1 MVTTN
6 ISINKHNLQKQ
17 IKKEMRDSIIDIM
30 KAIGIIA
37 MIIGHCGAPEV
48 IEDFI
53 FSWHMPLFFLVS
65 GYFFKPKSL
74 GDSLRQNI
82 RSLVIPYAISAIV
95 LLSLLTNKSD
105 LHNLFLS
112 FFVGAGSHRV
122 PFFGQY
128 FVGAIWFL
136 LALFWCRITINAILT
151 KVLPVYSGGVIVV
164 ISIIATYLGTHI
176 NFPTNIL
183 QGLSAML
190 FYWIGIQFRLYKFFQ
205 IRLPFYIHLF
215 GMSIVILSLY
225 SGRDDTPMSIVRF
238 IMDIIRLMF

>member
-151 KVLPVYSGGVIVV
+151 KVLPVYSGG
-164 ISIIATYLGTHI
+164 
-176 NFPTNIL
+176 
-183 QGLSAML
+183 
-190 FYWIGIQFRLYKFFQ
+190 
-205 IRLPFYIHLF
+205 
-215 GMSIVILSLY
+215 
-225 SGRDDTPMSIVRF
+225 
-238 IMDIIRLMF
+238 